1 MIEQVRLRVLQLV
14 SELPAHLFDDQDVD
28 SQIRTRDGLIQMFV
42 KQFVE
47 DRKSHDVE
55 AISQRVIKTLKWR
68 KSSGLTTLTETDF
81 PLEFWTRNHFQIFED
96 DDVFI
101 GIYDLSTFKK
111 ISSKWNDVM
120 HRFYQYVHNRYCLE
134 AVHAGKR
141 VIMMTDGSRTSV
153 ENLNKKLDADNMSI
167 LDTHF
172 PCLSDT
178 IGAFGFPRIISRMS
192 TVFIKLSLPYSL
204 KNRFRFYTRD
214 TIKEVFDQDH
224 LPIQFG
230 GKLAL
235 QPLID
240 VHKVQGLKT
249 LRQYGEDHGFQESE
263 IGRIV
268 QYYKS

>member
-14 SELPAHLFDDQDVD
+14 SEQPAHLFDDQDVD
-28 SQIRTRDGLIQMFV
+28 SHIRSRDGLIRMFV
-42 KQFVE
+42 EQFVE

-55 AISQRVIKTLKWR
+55 AISQRMIETLKWR
-68 KSSGLTTLTETDF
+68 KSSGLTTLKESDF

-96 DDVFI
+96 DDILI
-101 GIYDLSTFKK
+101 GVYDLSSFKK

-120 HRFYQYVHNRYCLE
+120 QQFYQYVHNRYCLE

-141 VIMMTDGSRTSV
+141 VIMITDGSKALV
-153 ENLNKKLDADNMSI
+153 ENVNTKLDANNMST

-172 PCLSDT
+172 PCMSDK
-178 IGAFGFPRIISRMS
+178 IGIFGVSWVISCMGAP
-192 TVFIKLSLPYSL
+192 FIKFCLPYSM
-204 KNRFRFYTRD
+204 KKRFKIYTGD
-214 TIKEVFDQDH
+214 TIKEVFDPDH

-240 VHKVQGLKT
+240 VHEVKGLKT
-249 LRQYGEDHGFQESE
+249 LREYGEDHGFQEWE
-263 IGRIV
+263 MDRMI